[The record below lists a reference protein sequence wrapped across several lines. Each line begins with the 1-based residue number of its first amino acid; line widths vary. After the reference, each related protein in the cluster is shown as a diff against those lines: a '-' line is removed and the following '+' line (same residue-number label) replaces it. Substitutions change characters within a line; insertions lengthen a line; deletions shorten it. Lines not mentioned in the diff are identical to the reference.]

1 MSDDVWSV
9 TVGPHGAKVTAE
21 EHERG
26 KNVWLKAY
34 DSDLGTYRT
43 RSLGFAVRGEDGK
56 LIDEAVGRARAAAG
70 ELSNRRLQGSK
81 PYESTTL
88 GEVTDAFRR
97 EVMPD
102 LDGAYEGELD
112 RAIDFWEAF
121 LGRDFA
127 VEEEFGLREWNAARR
142 MRESGELDARGN
154 RVPKKKRRPVAAR
167 TQKKTLRALRR
178 ICRFAR
184 DYRLRGGDTML
195 TEDPTRGLD
204 YPEEDDPNRPVM
216 SDERFEKML
225 EAAEKHRRRD
235 GDEKIRSSIRE
246 LLIVVAETGR
256 RISPVCALRWS
267 DWSPDEATYG
277 ELRFRAE
284 EDKINTEWVVPVTPA
299 ARDAIETQR
308 RRFPGVG
315 EAPIFP
321 APASDGHLRQ
331 RVARRWWLEVE
342 EIAELEHIH
351 GMGFHSLRRRW
362 ASKRKHMSA
371 RDVAF
376 YGGWKNTQT
385 LTDLYQFP
393 DRQTLEDVAMGGRD
407 LGAVEGGG

>member
-1 MSDDVWSV
+1 MSGDVWSV

-21 EHERG
+21 ERERG

-34 DSDLGTYRT
+34 DSEVGTYRT
-43 RSLGFAVRGEDGK
+43 RSLGFAVRDEDGT
-56 LIDEAVGRARAAAG
+56 LIDEAVDRARAAAG
-70 ELSNRRLQGSK
+70 ELSNRRLQGSQ
-81 PYESTTL
+81 PYESTEL

-102 LDGAYEGELD
+102 LNDAYRNELD

-121 LGRDFA
+121 LGRDFDM
-127 VEEEFGLREWNAARR
+127 EEFGLREWNAARR
-142 MRESGELDARGN
+142 KRGSGELDARGN
-154 RVPKKKRRPVAAR
+154 RVPKKKRREVGPR

-184 DYRLRGGDTML
+184 DYRLRGADTL
-195 TEDPTRGLD
+195 LDRDPTRGLD

-216 SDERFEKML
+216 GDDRFEQML
-225 EAAEKHRRRD
+225 EAAAEHRRRD
-235 GDEKIRSSIRE
+235 GDEKVRSCIRE
-246 LLIVVAETGR
+246 LLIVVGETGR
-256 RISPVCALRWS
+256 RISSVCALRWS
-267 DWSPDEATYG
+267 DWSPNDASYG

-299 ARDAIETQR
+299 AREAIKTQR

-315 EAPIFP
+315 EAPVFP
-321 APASDGHLRQ
+321 APASEGHLRQ

-342 EIAELEHIH
+342 EIAELEHVR

-362 ASKRKHMSA
+362 ASKRKQMSA
-371 RDVAF
+371 RDVAY

-393 DRQTLEDVAMGGRD
+393 DRETLEDVAMGGRD
-407 LGAVEGGG
+407 LGAVEGGS